1 MTIFRHIK
9 SGILYSIALVSPRM
23 YTGSWHEATPYFP
36 NQGKAIRNANLKD
49 FVAIADA

>member
-9 SGILYSIALVSPRM
+9 SGLLYSIALVSPRS

-36 NQGKAIRNANLKD
+36 NQGKTIKNAKLKD
-49 FVAIADA
+49 FVVVAIQ